1 MTDNELLTLDT
12 IDTPEYLKGDLSD
25 NGMQVLIPI
34 HAGY

>member
-25 NGMQVLIPI
+25 NGTQVFTPT
-34 HAGY
+34 HVGY